1 MKKLSLILSMFFV
14 AFSAM
19 SQDVAELKLS
29 YSSIMIVGEESLIQ
43 VYVNN
48 DLLVYGP
55 AVEWQVEDET
65 IATINENGVLKALAS
80 GTTSFTATYNDQ
92 SVTGVV
98 DVIIPD
104 VMPEA
109 PSTADLYKPDG
120 GLVIAVYIPEGS
132 DCNGIAVKSCNL
144 SGNPEVKM
152 EAVEGWDCWYQVRI
166 PGAGEQGIDS
176 YGATYEGVDFAAG
189 NSYRCKVCALP
200 ETGLVDGSWTT
211 QWNVNG
217 LEIMNGSAPSAE
229 WQDDYGTL
237 NKLSVSESG
246 YVFVNIAKWNTNP
259 CVFDREYTFTVVVPE
274 CTPEGQETVNVIGSF
289 PDADGNT
296 WSKGTDFPIVD
307 GRAKIT
313 ITGQDETVWKV
324 RLTSGEWSDQA
335 IHCDTN
341 DETGEIW
348 ISIDADRTLGDS
360 EGQEIYIEGWGDYGT
375 PLDGCLSDCIE
386 RIPKILTLNRS
397 YIDHEFED
405 GAEKTYTLE
414 AKLGNEYDGFENV
427 TALANWS
434 SSDESVAIVDKG
446 LVTIVGSGRCNIEC
460 EYNNQKAECS
470 VYVPAT
476 YNVTIGIPECTP
488 AYATIYISGKEASID
503 WETMTATAN
512 VLGYGNN
519 NVAIKM
525 YFGDSYGYH
534 KPVRC
539 EHVDE
544 NGEKYNY
551 QDESYYDN
559 ITLAEA
565 AAGVIQV
572 EGWSGVNGC
581 LSDCVALYI
590 DIWNYN
596 MYSDSEPMSL
606 LAYLGDNDVTSLA
619 NWSSSDENVALV
631 ANGVVTPVAPG
642 EVEISCEYA
651 GQRRVIEITVY
662 SRDYISRELL
672 SGSDY
677 YIFQMDDLTFA
688 ELQAQGKVAA
698 DMRANGE
705 CDADGTLPDGVTRAM
720 QILSPSSIVD
730 RPECS
735 GLNSFGKNEEWFTIQ
750 TVNGA
755 SYYMTGGYVIRG
767 EDPELHKLQNLTP
780 DHVFAMSVKSKYL
793 IDRPFYMSNPAAGGT
808 LQSLISYLWP
818 TGIEEYGEWGLFT
831 ISCAD
836 LAEKYGFDFSTP
848 ITSDFWLP
856 FYFAGRLQSLEV
868 DCIMFYLP
876 ENMTDIDETDSVE
889 DNIVVTARNG
899 RIYCDEEFKIIN
911 LAGQDVTSLNGN
923 LQGTYLVVAGDNAV
937 KILVK

>member
-1 MKKLSLILSMFFV
+1 MRKLLLFLSMFFV

-29 YSSIMIVGEESLIQ
+29 YSRIMTVGEESLIQ

-80 GTTSFTATYNDQ
+80 GTTSFSATYD
-92 SVTGVV
+92 
-98 DVIIPD
+98 
-104 VMPEA
+104 
-109 PSTADLYKPDG
+109 
-120 GLVIAVYIPEGS
+120 GLVAKGSVEVEKEYSDIVVPAIEPITDGITIAILIPEGT
-132 DCNGIAVKSCNL
+132 DCYGAPLWGGDTNGW
-144 SGNPEVKM
+144 GGEEM
-152 EAVEGWDCWYQVRI
+152 TAVEGAEGWYKVDIANTTTQGKPLANFEGWESGLGNWDTQWK
-166 PGAGEQGIDS
+166 S
-176 YGATYEGVDFAAG
+176 YEI
-189 NSYRCKVCALP
+189 LP
-200 ETGLVDGSWTT
+200 ETNVSVDDNNWDT
-211 QWNVNG
+211 NLEVNG
-217 LEIMNGSAPSAE
+217 TGIVYAMVKS
-229 WQDDYGTL
+229 W
-237 NKLSVSESG
+237 
-246 YVFVNIAKWNTNP
+246 AKNP
-259 CVFDREYTFTVVVPE
+259 CIPNRDYTFTIVVPE
-274 CTPEGQETVNVIGSF
+274 CTPEGQETVNVVGSF
-289 PDADGNT
+289 PGADGNT
-296 WSKGTDFPIVD
+296 WTEGIDFPIVD
-307 GRAKIT
+307 GKAIIT
-313 ITGQDETVWKV
+313 IAGQDATEWKV
-324 RLTSGEWSDQA
+324 RLTGVWGSWSDQA

-341 DETGEIW
+341 DDTGEIR
-348 ISIDADRTLGDS
+348 ISIDDNRTLGDS

-386 RIPKILTLNRS
+386 QFPKILTLNRS

-405 GAEKTYTLE
+405 GAENPYILE

-488 AYATIYISGKEASID
+488 ADATIYIYGKEASID
-503 WETMTATAN
+503 WETMTATASVLEYGDIN
-512 VLGYGNN
+512 VS
-519 NVAIKM
+519 IKM
-525 YFGDSYGYH
+525 YFGDSYGYCN
-534 KPVRC
+534 PVRC

-551 QDESYYDN
+551 QDRSYYDN

-572 EGWSGVNGC
+572 EGWSGVNSC

-590 DIWNYN
+590 DIWNHN

-606 LAYLGDNDVTSLA
+606 SAYLGDNDVTSLA
-619 NWSSSDENVALV
+619 NWSSSDEKVALV

-651 GQRRVIEITVY
+651 GQRRVKEITVY

-688 ELQAQGKVAA
+688 ELQAQGKITA

-705 CDADGTLPDGVTRAM
+705 CNADGTLPDGVTRAM

-755 SYYMTGGYVIRG
+755 SYYMAGGYVIRG

-808 LQSLISYLWP
+808 LQSLISYFWP

-831 ISCAD
+831 IPCAD

-856 FYFAGRLQSLEV
+856 FYFDSRLQSLEV

-876 ENMTDIDETDSVE
+876 ENKTDIDETDSVE

>member
-1 MKKLSLILSMFFV
+1 MKKLSLILLMFFV

-19 SQDVAELKLS
+19 SQDESSLELG
-29 YSSIMIVGEESLIQ
+29 YSSIMTVGEESLIQ
-43 VYVNN
+43 VYVDN

-65 IATINENGVLKALAS
+65 IATINENGVLKALAL
-80 GTTSFTATYNDQ
+80 GTTSFTATYNGL
-92 SVTGVV
+92 SVIGKVNV
-98 DVIIPD
+98 SDSPD
-104 VMPEA
+104 I

-144 SGNPEVKM
+144 TGNPEVKM
-152 EAVEGWDCWYQVRI
+152 EKVKGRSRWYQVRI
-166 PGAGEQGIDS
+166 PGAGEQGTDS

-189 NSYRCKVCALP
+189 NSYQCKVCALP
-200 ETGLVDGSWTT
+200 ESGLVDGNWTT

-246 YVFVNIAKWNTNP
+246 YVFVNIANWNSNP
-259 CVFDREYTFTVVVPE
+259 CATDREYTFTVVVPE

-307 GRAKIT
+307 GKATIT
-313 ITGQDETVWKV
+313 ITGQDATEWKV

-341 DETGEIW
+341 DKTGEIR
-348 ISIDADRTLGDS
+348 ISMDANRTLGDS

-386 RIPKILTLNRS
+386 QFPKLLTLNRS

-470 VYVPAT
+470 VYVSAT

-488 AYATIYISGKEASID
+488 ADATIYICGKEASID
-503 WETMTATAN
+503 WETMTAT
-512 VLGYGNN
+512 VSVFGYYGDN
-519 NVAIKM
+519 NVGIKM
-525 YFGDSYGYH
+525 YSEYYWGYYN
-534 KPVRC
+534 PVRC
-539 EHVDE
+539 KHVDE
-544 NGEKYNY
+544 NREKYNY
-551 QDESYYDN
+551 QDRSYYDN

-590 DIWNYN
+590 DIWDNN

-651 GQRRVIEITVY
+651 GQRRVREITVY

-688 ELQAQGKVAA
+688 ELQAQGKITA
-698 DMRANGE
+698 DMCANGE
-705 CDADGTLPDGVTRAM
+705 CNVDGTLPDGVTRAM

-750 TVNGA
+750 TVDGA

-767 EDPELHKLQNLTP
+767 EDPELHKLQNLTS
-780 DHVFAMSVKSKYL
+780 DHVFAMVMKY
-793 IDRPFYMSNPAAGGT
+793 DRWFEGGFYMSDPESKGA
-808 LQSLISYLWP
+808 LKRLSY
-818 TGIEEYGEWGLFT
+818 EYGPSGIDENGEWELFT

-856 FYFAGRLQSLEV
+856 FYFDSRLQSLEV

-876 ENMTDIDETDSVE
+876 ENKTDIDETDSAE

-923 LQGTYLVVAGDNAV
+923 LQGTYLVVAGNNAV

>member
-1 MKKLSLILSMFFV
+1 MIMRKLLLFLSMFFV

-43 VYVNN
+43 VYYVNN

-80 GTTSFTATYNDQ
+80 GTTSFTATY
-92 SVTGVV
+92 
-98 DVIIPD
+98 
-104 VMPEA
+104 A
-109 PSTADLYKPDG
+109 
-120 GLVIAVYIPEGS
+120 GLVAKGSVEVEKEYSDIVVPAIEPITDGITIAILIPEGT
-132 DCNGIAVKSCNL
+132 DCNGAPLWGGSSNEWNGEEMV
-144 SGNPEVKM
+144 
-152 EAVEGWDCWYQVRI
+152 AVEGAERWYKIDIASNTAEGKPLANFVGWDTEGLGNWDSQW
-166 PGAGEQGIDS
+166 GEKEI
-176 YGATYEGVDFAAG
+176 
-189 NSYRCKVCALP
+189 LP
-200 ETGLVDGSWTT
+200 ESTISDVTTPDNLSANGTGIIYIWVKSW
-211 QWNVNG
+211 
-217 LEIMNGSAPSAE
+217 
-229 WQDDYGTL
+229 
-237 NKLSVSESG
+237 K
-246 YVFVNIAKWNTNP
+246 KNP
-259 CVFDREYTFTVVVPE
+259 CVADREYKFTLVLPE
-274 CTPEGQETVNVIGSF
+274 CTPEGQETVNVVGSF

-313 ITGQDETVWKV
+313 ITGQDETKWKV

-341 DETGEIW
+341 DDTGEIS
-348 ISIDADRTLGDS
+348 ISEDMNRSLGDS
-360 EGQEIYIEGWGDYGT
+360 EGQEIYIEGWGTSYN

-397 YIDHEFED
+397 YIDHEFDDSE
-405 GAEKTYTLE
+405 EYPYTLE

-434 SSDESVAIVDKG
+434 SSDESVAMVDKG
-446 LVTIVGSGRCNIEC
+446 LVTIVGVGRCNIEC

-470 VYVPAT
+470 VYVSAT

-488 AYATIYISGKEASID
+488 TDATIYIYGKEASID

-551 QDESYYDN
+551 QDRSYYDN

-590 DIWNYN
+590 DIWNNN

-642 EVEISCEYA
+642 KVEISCEYA
-651 GQRRVIEITVY
+651 GQRRVREITVY

-730 RPECS
+730 RPECA

-793 IDRPFYMSNPAAGGT
+793 INRPFYMSNPAAGGK

-818 TGIEEYGEWGLFT
+818 TGIDEYGEWGLFT

-856 FYFAGRLQSLEV
+856 FYFDSRLQSLEV

-876 ENMTDIDETDSVE
+876 ENMTDIDETDAVE

>member
-29 YSSIMIVGEESLIQ
+29 YSSIMTVGKESLIQ

-80 GTTSFTATYNDQ
+80 GTTSFSATYD
-92 SVTGVV
+92 
-98 DVIIPD
+98 
-104 VMPEA
+104 
-109 PSTADLYKPDG
+109 
-120 GLVIAVYIPEGS
+120 GLVAKGSVEVEKEYSDIVVPAIEPITDGITIAILIPEGT
-132 DCNGIAVKSCNL
+132 DCYGAPLWGGDSNDW
-144 SGNPEVKM
+144 SGEEMV
-152 EAVEGWDCWYQVRI
+152 AVEGAEGWYKVDI
-166 PGAGEQGIDS
+166 AASTAQGKPL
-176 YGATYEGVDFAAG
+176 AH
-189 NSYRCKVCALP
+189 P
-200 ETGLVDGSWTT
+200 EYWT
-211 QWNVNG
+211 
-217 LEIMNGSAPSAE
+217 P
-229 WQDDYGTL
+229 
-237 NKLSVSESG
+237 ESG
-246 YVFVNIAKWNTNP
+246 LGDWPTQIGDWEILQGSDICTRSGDTFEISTTGFVAIWAKNWRTNP
-259 CVFDREYTFTVVVPE
+259 CVGDREYTFTVVVPE
-274 CTPEGQETVNVIGSF
+274 CTPEGQETVNVVGSF

-307 GRAKIT
+307 GKAIIT
-313 ITGQDETVWKV
+313 IAGQDATEWKV
-324 RLTSGEWSDQA
+324 RLTGVWGSWSDQA
-335 IHCDTN
+335 IHCYTN
-341 DETGEIW
+341 DETGEIR
-348 ISIDADRTLGDS
+348 ISMDANRTLGDS

-386 RIPKILTLNRS
+386 QFPKLLTLNRS

-446 LVTIVGSGRCNIEC
+446 LVTIVGSGSCNIEC

-470 VYVPAT
+470 VNVWAT

-488 AYATIYISGKEASID
+488 ADATITICGKEASID
-503 WETMTATAN
+503 WETMTATAS

-551 QDESYYDN
+551 QDESYYNN

-572 EGWSGVNGC
+572 ERWSGVNGC

-590 DIWNYN
+590 DIWNHN
-596 MYSDSEPMSL
+596 MYSDSKPMSL

-619 NWSSSDENVALV
+619 NWSSSDEKVALV

-651 GQRRVIEITVY
+651 GQRRVREITVY

-688 ELQAQGKVAA
+688 ELQAQGKITA

-705 CDADGTLPDGVTRAM
+705 CNADGTLPDGVTRAM

-735 GLNSFGKNEEWFTIQ
+735 GLNSFGKNVEWFTIQ
-750 TVNGA
+750 TVDGA

-793 IDRPFYMSNPAAGGT
+793 INRPFYMSNPAAGGT

-818 TGIEEYGEWGLFT
+818 TGIDEYGEWGLFT

-856 FYFAGRLQSLEV
+856 FYFDSRLQSLEV

-876 ENMTDIDETDSVE
+876 ENKTDIDETDSAE